1 MNYTEYPKSVELIST
16 DLPDYK
22 DDPEAY
28 ELEEHSRP
36 DEMLMLTVARD
47 TTIKILASCKKAAVL
62 DLCCGTGLS
71 LEGIVD
77 HPNISV
83 VVGVDISVPYL
94 KFAKWRF
101 SSGGRQPMFIC
112 GDAVST
118 LLPQPHWDIVVL
130 ASAYHHIED
139 NRKVQFLS
147 RVRELLGS
155 SGYAVMAENI
165 LPEYEIDN
173 EADYARSVRQ
183 FYSQV
188 LSTAKQEN
196 PELPAYVENLIYR
209 VAQYGCDGEYEYKVS
224 LPLLYSDLSAA
235 GLHIVDQR
243 RVWPDENGSLGTGGN
258 YVFTIRSS
266 AYEVPQ

>member
-1 MNYTEYPKSVELIST
+1 MEYAEYHKSVELMSMN
-16 DLPDYK
+16 LPDYK

-36 DEMLMLTVARD
+36 DEMLMLMTARD
-47 TTIKILASCKKAAVL
+47 TTIKILNSCKEAAVL

-77 HPNISV
+77 HPNVST

-94 KFAKWRF
+94 KFAKQRF
-101 SSGGRQPMFIC
+101 FTYCRQPIFIC

-118 LLPQPHWDIVVL
+118 PLPKLHWDVVIL

-139 NRKVQFLS
+139 ERKVQFLS
-147 RVRELLGS
+147 RVRSLLGS

-165 LPEYEIDN
+165 LPEYDIKSK
-173 EADYARSVRQ
+173 ADYAQSVRQ
-183 FYSQV
+183 FYAQV
-188 LSTAKQEN
+188 LNTAKQQN
-196 PELPAYVENLIYR
+196 PTLPAYVENLIYR

-224 LPLLYSDLSAA
+224 LPLLHRDLIAA
-235 GLHIVDQR
+235 GLRIVDQK
-243 RVWPDENGSLGTGGN
+243 RVWPDESISLGTGGN

-266 AYEVPQ
+266 TQEMP